1 LKQAKTKLPAIDR
14 ETITSVLKR
23 VIAEN
28 GRAHLR
34 GYIFAIICLAI
45 VAATTAFTAWIMESV
60 VNEAFANKRADIVL
74 YICGAIFLAFVLRGF
89 ATYGQAVALSKIGNN
104 IVASYQRRLYSH
116 LMALS
121 VGYFSDTRSARISAQ
136 ISQNV
141 SGIRDVLN
149 MTVTSLA
156 RDFLTLVALIGVMIS
171 KDWLLTLIVFV
182 VAPPLLIGL
191 RYISRRL
198 RQATRESVE
207 INSHVLGAMQETI
220 QGITI
225 VKAFTMEEQLR
236 TKVETIIDRAENR
249 ANRIARLS
257 ERTAPMTE
265 TFAGFA
271 IASVL
276 AYAAFR
282 SIYDG
287 VQPGAFFSFVTA
299 LLMAYDPARRL
310 ARLQVSL
317 ERAVVNARMI
327 YEILDMVPHQRD
339 LPDARDLKLGAAA
352 IEFRNVRF
360 SYNNGDDILKGV
372 SFIAEGGKTTA
383 LVGPSGA
390 GKSTVIS
397 LIPRFYDPSGGE
409 ILIDGQDIAHVTQAV
424 AAPRARLSSRR
435 DSLIC
440 SNGSIGDNIGYG
452 REGAQPRPQR
462 SRRRRDGAAMRTTSS
477 GRCRRAMTTAV
488 GENGVTLSGGQRQRL
503 SIARA
508 LVRNAPILLLDEA
521 TSALD
526 TESEAAVQKALDH
539 AMSGRTVV
547 VIAHRL
553 STVVNADKIIVMKDG
568 LVAEEG
574 THEALAQRS
583 DGLYARLHNL
593 QGTCGVATG
602 RGRRNFDL
610 TGIEAGMSGTD
621 MKLVVVGAA
630 GRMGQTLIRTINA
643 MPGATVTL
651 HAVQRPGSAFIGR
664 DAGEIAGL
672 GPTWRPHHRQAA

>member
-409 ILIDGQDIAHVTQAV
+409 ILIDGQDIAHVTKQ
-424 AAPRARLSSRR
+424 
-435 DSLIC
+435 SLRNGLAYV
-440 SNGSIGDNIGYG
+440 SQQPYLFEGSIRDNIRYG
-452 REGAQPRPQR
+452 RPTATDAEVEEAAKLAYAHDFIRTQPQGY
-462 SRRRRDGAAMRTTSS
+462 D
-477 GRCRRAMTTAV
+477 TAV

-568 LVAEEG
+568 IVAEEG

-593 QGTCGVATG
+593 QGTSASQPVA
-602 RGRRNFDL
+602 DA
-610 TGIEAGMSGTD
+610 E
-621 MKLVVVGAA
+621 
-630 GRMGQTLIRTINA
+630 TLI
-643 MPGATVTL
+643 
-651 HAVQRPGSAFIGR
+651 
-664 DAGEIAGL
+664 
-672 GPTWRPHHRQAA
+672 